1 MYIGLEWQ
9 EIMSITDARSWA
21 AGELGSIAV
30 RDQRVVD
37 RLIWTLAK
45 SAEHPGRTIPQAC
58 GGSAETKAAYRLMDN
73 DSFSSESVLAAHRE
87 RTIERMPSHDI
98 VLSIQDTSHVVYDSP
113 PNGGGIGLCSS
124 SEYRKGALMHTAL
137 AVTTEGIPLG
147 LLDQQIWTRAPE
159 ETRKNRSQ
167 TKRSIEDKEGVKWLE
182 CLDRSLEAIPSRVTV
197 VTVCDREADVYE
209 FIRKALLE
217 EKPILIRAVYNRRV
231 IEEHRALFALVESS
245 PEAGKI
251 LIGILRDAHKC
262 LPPRQAMLAVKFLQA
277 TLWPTLGK
285 AKMMVEKPVYV
296 VQAKEIDPPE
306 RAEAVDWLLLTTL
319 PVTSFEDAVE
329 KINWYSRRWRI
340 ERFHYVLK
348 SGCGIEELQFQ
359 TLDRLKKA
367 IALYSLVAWGILWL
381 NYQARETPEASCAVI
396 LEKHEWHAL
405 YCIANNTPIL
415 PETPPTLEEAVR
427 LIGKLGGHLGRKHD
441 GMPGVKTL
449 RRGMQR
455 LKDILQ
461 ALSIICQVPLLSM
474 DMGNV

>member
-1 MYIGLEWQ
+1 
-9 EIMSITDARSWA
+9 
-21 AGELGSIAV
+21 
-30 RDQRVVD
+30 
-37 RLIWTLAK
+37 
-45 SAEHPGRTIPQAC
+45 
-58 GGSAETKAAYRLMDN
+58 
-73 DSFSSESVLAAHRE
+73 
-87 RTIERMPSHDI
+87 
-98 VLSIQDTSHVVYDSP
+98 
-113 PNGGGIGLCSS
+113 
-124 SEYRKGALMHTAL
+124 MHTAL

-147 LLDQQIWTRAPE
+147 LLDQEIWTRAPE
-159 ETRKNRSQ
+159 ETRKNRPQ
-167 TKRSIEDKEGVKWLE
+167 TKRSIEDKESVKWLE
-182 CLDRSLEAIPSRVTV
+182 CMDRSLKGIPSRVTV

-231 IEEHRALFALVESS
+231 IEEQRALFALVENS

-251 LIGILRDAHKC
+251 LIDIPRDAHKC
-262 LPPRQAMLAVKFLQA
+262 LPPRQATLAVKFVQA

-306 RAEAVDWLLLTTL
+306 GAEAVDWLLLTTL
-319 PVTSFEDAVE
+319 PVISFEDAVE

-348 SGCGIEELQFQ
+348 SGCRIEELQFQ

-367 IALYSLVAWGILWL
+367 IALYSLVAWRVLWL

-396 LEKHEWHAL
+396 LEKHEWQAL
-405 YCIANNTPIL
+405 YCVANNTPIL

-449 RRGMQR
+449 WRGMQR

-461 ALSIICQVPLLSM
+461 ALSIIYQVPLLSM